1 MTPNIVV
8 TPEEPEVSVKTVLVT
23 GGTGFVG
30 RQIVK
35 SLLKRGHA
43 VRMTVRPGRR
53 LDLSERGEVDVVETE
68 DLFVESEA
76 WWRSRLDGVDAVIHA
91 AWYVEP
97 GRYLDSLENIRC
109 LEGSLRLADAAAR
122 AGIRSFVGVGTCF
135 EYSLPNSLITETSPL
150 GPVTLYAA
158 AKLAL
163 YVAARRRFAE
173 AGIDFAWAR
182 LFYLF
187 GEGEHPARLF
197 PTLDRKLRAG
207 EPMSLSAGDKIR
219 DFLDVGIA
227 GADVAGLVDT
237 GQTGVVNVCS
247 GEPVTLREAAERIAD
262 LYGARSLLTFGSAQV
277 HPRDPQAVA
286 GIRNVV
292 ERRR

>member
-1 MTPNIVV
+1 M
-8 TPEEPEVSVKTVLVT
+8 KTVLVT

-35 SLLKRGHA
+35 SLLRRGYA
-43 VRMTVRPGRR
+43 VRMTVRTGHDFEHGARDR
-53 LDLSERGEVDVVETE
+53 IELVRTD
-68 DLFVESEA
+68 DLFSESME
-76 WWRSRLDGVDAVIHA
+76 WWLSKLDGVEAVIHA

-97 GRYLDSLENIRC
+97 GRYLDSPENIRC
-109 LEGSLRLADAAAR
+109 LDGSLRLVDAVSR
-122 AGIRSFVGVGTCF
+122 AGTRRFVGVGTCF
-135 EYSLPNSLITETSPL
+135 EYSLPNSEITETAAL

-163 YVAARRRFAE
+163 YLAARRRLETA
-173 AGIDFAWAR
+173 AVDFAWAR

-197 PTLDRKLRAG
+197 PTLHRKLAAG
-207 EPMSLSAGDKIR
+207 ETMTLSAGDKIR
-219 DFLDVGIA
+219 DFLDVEIA
-227 GADVAGLVDT
+227 GADVAGLVET

-247 GEPVTLREAAERIAD
+247 GEPVTLREIAERIAD
-262 LYGARSLLTFGSAQV
+262 LYGARRLLSFGAAQV

-286 GIRNVV
+286 GVCNVIK
-292 ERRR
+292 R